1 MASPQ
6 PNNFRAQQRDTST
19 QIMNQP
25 RKKTY
30 KYNLLLLALTVL
42 FVGLFFVTLYL
53 FIDYMSTPVEKQ
65 SRFEKQNEHTILD
78 NTPQFELL
86 WQSSDHIMHNLAI
99 ADGHIFTIT
108 DEEYYA
114 IPPIP
119 NPHMVLTQIDLETG
133 EHTWKQ
139 EDKYFG
145 NILHDDA
152 YIFVQRN
159 NTEVVAYNLQDLEV
173 AWVRDFSPFKNVS
186 NILLSENYLI
196 VHLSQDN
203 TVVLENSSGG
213 LFLDES
219 SSLYSKLLYFNQ
231 DTSYFSVSDFSLLAY
246 DHTTST
252 ELWRHESNG
261 FEGEPYFDGDIIY
274 IQTFYGQIQ
283 ALDTLTGSLLWET
296 KRPASL
302 IDAERVVS
310 NFSVTEQYLFYL
322 TQDAQLRV
330 LNKFTGELVG
340 KVNFSNSLFLLGDDI
355 AEYYF
360 EVAADSNYVA
370 LFFADSW
377 QFFVF
382 RFVG

>member
-1 MASPQ
+1 
-6 PNNFRAQQRDTST
+6 
-19 QIMNQP
+19 
-25 RKKTY
+25 
-30 KYNLLLLALTVL
+30 
-42 FVGLFFVTLYL
+42 
-53 FIDYMSTPVEKQ
+53 
-65 SRFEKQNEHTILD
+65 
-78 NTPQFELL
+78 
-86 WQSSDHIMHNLAI
+86 
-99 ADGHIFTIT
+99 
-108 DEEYYA
+108 
-114 IPPIP
+114 
-119 NPHMVLTQIDLETG
+119 MVLTQIDLATG
-133 EHTWKQ
+133 EHTWRQ

-145 NILHDDA
+145 NILHNDT

-159 NTEVVAYNLQDLEV
+159 NAEVVAYNLQDLEV
-173 AWVRDFSPFKNVS
+173 AWERDFSPFKNVS
-186 NILLSENYLI
+186 KILLSENYLI

-252 ELWRHESNG
+252 ELWRHGSNG

-283 ALDTLTGSLLWET
+283 ALNTLTGSLLWET
-296 KRPASL
+296 KRPTSL

-310 NFSVTEQYLFYL
+310 SFSVTEQYLFYL

-330 LNKFTGELVG
+330 LNKVTGELVG
-340 KVNFSNSLFLLGDDI
+340 KVNFSNSLFLLEEDI

-360 EVAADSNYVA
+360 EVAADANYVTV
-370 LFFADSW
+370 FFADSW
-377 QFFVF
+377 QIFVF